1 MVQVFSTK
9 KDVPSMYPFL
19 LPTENGVGAR
29 KYYYYQPI
37 EYSISADGKTW
48 NSCFDV
54 PDLEGVYCYRSP
66 DVQPAVQTD
75 NLKKIGLMDG
85 QRLLSSSYDTRQI
98 TMQVVAMDNIDES
111 DSLLAYDALQRFLV
125 SREAYWICFSQWPQ
139 RMYYVKA
146 KLSVPTFTANS
157 WTATV
162 TFTDLIG
169 LSRSV
174 GTSLTY
180 TQNAGFGN
188 NLKNIKQEYTFTGNS
203 FAVYNP
209 SDVMIDPERRGH
221 ELKVIFEGQSSGGL
235 KITNKTTGDSISRV
249 GAYTTG
255 SSGDKPATNKE
266 GQSPFNG
273 TWEINGVRTTLN
285 GKSDQMQTD
294 DGVIRLQPGNNEIM
308 VDNFSGKITFDFP
321 FWWLS

>member
-48 NSCFDV
+48 DSCFDV

-75 NLKKIGLMDG
+75 NLKKVGLMDG

-125 SREAYWICFSQWPQ
+125 SREAYWICFS
-139 RMYYVKA
+139 
-146 KLSVPTFTANS
+146 
-157 WTATV
+157 
-162 TFTDLIG
+162 
-169 LSRSV
+169 
-174 GTSLTY
+174 
-180 TQNAGFGN
+180 
-188 NLKNIKQEYTFTGNS
+188 
-203 FAVYNP
+203 
-209 SDVMIDPERRGH
+209 
-221 ELKVIFEGQSSGGL
+221 
-235 KITNKTTGDSISRV
+235 
-249 GAYTTG
+249 
-255 SSGDKPATNKE
+255 
-266 GQSPFNG
+266 
-273 TWEINGVRTTLN
+273 
-285 GKSDQMQTD
+285 
-294 DGVIRLQPGNNEIM
+294 
-308 VDNFSGKITFDFP
+308 
-321 FWWLS
+321 

>member
-1 MVQVFSTK
+1 MAQVFSTK

-29 KYYYYQPI
+29 KYYHYQPI

-188 NLKNIKQEYTFTGNS
+188 NLKNTKQEYTFTGNS

-294 DGVIRLQPGNNEIM
+294 NGVIRLQPGNNEIM

>member
-29 KYYYYQPI
+29 KYYHYQPI

-48 NSCFDV
+48 DSCFDV
-54 PDLEGVYCYRSP
+54 PELEGVYCYRSP

-146 KLSVPTFTANS
+146 KLSAPTFTANS
-157 WTATV
+157 WSATV

-174 GTSLTY
+174 GTSLSY
-180 TQNAGFGN
+180 TQNEGFGN
-188 NLKNIKQEYTFTGNS
+188 NMMNAKPEYTFTGNS
-203 FAVYNP
+203 FIVYNP
-209 SDVMIDPERRGH
+209 SDVTIDPERRGH
-221 ELKVIFEGQSSGGL
+221 NLKIICKGSSSGNMR
-235 KITNKTTGDSISRV
+235 ITNKTTGDSVTRPGGESGGKTIS
-249 GAYTTG
+249 
-255 SSGDKPATNKE
+255 E
-266 GQSPFNG
+266 HSPFSG
-273 TWEINGVRTTLN
+273 TWMIDGVRITLD
-285 GKSDQMQTD
+285 GKSDQMQCN
-294 DGVIRLQPGNNEIM
+294 DGIIRLQQGENDIVIE
-308 VDNFSGKITFDFP
+308 NFSGKVTFDFP

>member
-1 MVQVFSTK
+1 
-9 KDVPSMYPFL
+9 MYPFL

-29 KYYYYQPI
+29 KYYHYQPI

-48 NSCFDV
+48 DSCFDV
-54 PDLEGVYCYRSP
+54 PELEGVYCYRSP

-146 KLSVPTFTANS
+146 KLSAPAFTANS
-157 WTATV
+157 WSATV

-174 GTSLTY
+174 DTSLTY
-180 TQNAGFGN
+180 AQNEGFGN
-188 NLKNIKQEYTFTGNS
+188 NMMNAKPEYTFTGNS
-203 FAVYNP
+203 FIVYNP

-221 ELKVIFEGQSSGGL
+221 ELKVICEGTSSGKL
-235 KITNKTTGDSISRV
+235 KITNKTTGDSIERIGKMSTDV
-249 GAYTTG
+249 NGDSASE
-255 SSGDKPATNKE
+255 SS
-266 GQSPFNG
+266 FNG
-273 TWEINGVRTTLN
+273 TWQINGVRTTLN

-294 DGVIRLQPGNNEIM
+294 DGVLKLQPGNNEIQIT
-308 VDNFSGKITFDFP
+308 NFSGKITFDFP

>member
-29 KYYYYQPI
+29 KYYHYQPI

-188 NLKNIKQEYTFTGNS
+188 NLKNTKQEYTFTGNS

-266 GQSPFNG
+266 EQSPFNG

-294 DGVIRLQPGNNEIM
+294 NGVIRLQPGNNEIM

>member
-29 KYYYYQPI
+29 KYYHYQPI

-98 TMQVVAMDNIDES
+98 TMQVVAMDNIDEG

-180 TQNAGFGN
+180 TQNVGFGN
-188 NLKNIKQEYTFTGNS
+188 NLKNTKQEYTFTGNS

-294 DGVIRLQPGNNEIM
+294 NGVIRLQPGNNEIM